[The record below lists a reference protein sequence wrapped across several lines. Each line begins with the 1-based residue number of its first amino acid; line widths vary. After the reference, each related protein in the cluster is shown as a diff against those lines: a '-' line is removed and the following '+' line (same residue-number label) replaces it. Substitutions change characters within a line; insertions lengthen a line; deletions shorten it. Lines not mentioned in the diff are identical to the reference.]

1 MKKEQTYVG
10 ELIRK
15 EIKDAM
21 VTNGYVI
28 KGLEENGVKLTPTNF
43 SNKIYGVRDKFTE
56 SEVQLISKILKKSFN
71 G

>member
-28 KGLEENGVKLTPTNF
+28 KGLDEMGVKLTPTNF

>member
-1 MKKEQTYVG
+1 MKKEQIYVG

-28 KGLEENGVKLTPTNF
+28 KGLKNKGIKLTPTNF
-43 SNKIYGVRDKFTE
+43 SNKIYGVRDRFTVE
-56 SEVQLISKILKKSFN
+56 EVDLISKILNKEF
-71 G
+71 